1 MLRPVH
7 FAEALVAAAGNGRRV
22 FVEVGPR
29 QTLGVLAMEALA
41 DAGSLAIESVQQP
54 SDVHRDE
61 HQQLCAAIGRLWM
74 TGASID
80 WPAMHHGARR
90 RVPLPTYPFERK
102 RIWVDPPVR
111 PDETRSPAVSSASAA
126 SLALSASSVDLP
138 ADAAAIQSAIAALA
152 RTAAGA
158 SADIAEVIRRQIDVM
173 QAQLK
178 LLGHSAAGTGAG
190 QAGEGRAQP

>member
-1 MLRPVH
+1 MKRLLIANRGEIAVRI
-7 FAEALVAAAGNGRRV
+7 ASTARRLGIETVAV
-22 FVEVGPR
+22 CSD
-29 QTLGVLAMEALA
+29 A